1 MTNRLRSRSSRRLKG
16 VYRVGAEGLDG
27 ESLQSDFTLPLQV
40 GCRLIRIDQSPFML
54 GDDAMSFEMDAL

>member
-1 MTNRLRSRSSRRLKG
+1 
-16 VYRVGAEGLDG
+16 VGAEGLDG